1 MKAPTSTMARRALA
15 AALAATAAAGIAG
28 LAAIAASACGMSSD
42 PSAAPPGGTPDAG
55 PPEPGDAPEGCSVNL
70 QFFPGEPV
78 SGPSATINVQSYVVD
93 APGVLE
99 YHWHVG
105 FNGLDVNVTRSSD
118 NTQITFRAP
127 DPGIY
132 KVDLDVT
139 GSPRFCP
146 GASTTINVRA
156 SGANTEQLRA
166 HVVSAQSSGAP
177 PFDRVFEIA
186 GGADVDIGPLPVEP
200 GIAASPLVM
209 GPNGPVAAYLRFAP
223 NGAPDA
229 IVEAFADS
237 LGRASLRLV
246 PGLYT
251 VLVVPSQ
258 PGTVPRRITNWS
270 SASPFVVVNAGAP
283 ITGSVLDPAGAAIE
297 HAKVQLTIDGVP
309 STLATTAG
317 DGTFLLRAEL
327 GGGQVTLEIV
337 PPDASGLPRLSATSL
352 VLDLTRPL
360 AIRYDPGL
368 ALQDL
373 AGTRVLREG
382 APIGD
387 AQVTVVGSLAVA
399 GTVTAGATVDAT
411 GEVRLTAQANGSGVL
426 TALRVPAA
434 ALSAVVT
441 VAAGDVAV
449 AALDA
454 TTGAPASL
462 DAPAMTSVTAA
473 ILDPASAPLRSAVV
487 DVVPLGALARAA
499 VPAAHVTANDAGE
512 VTAVFAAGGRYEL
525 RFQDPVGRGAP
536 LVVTDRTAGTMASR
550 YQLPRALR
558 LRGSVKMF
566 GGTQVLA
573 NAVIQILCESC
584 SGIERVRPIA
594 EAVSDATGKFAVSVP
609 DPGTR

>member
-1 MKAPTSTMARRALA
+1 MKAGA
-15 AALAATAAAGIAG
+15 AVIAAVAAF
-28 LAAIAASACGMSSD
+28 AASACSKGSSD
-42 PSAAPPGGTPDAG
+42 PSAVPPGGGADGGAG
-55 PPEPGDAPEGCSVNL
+55 EPGDAPEGCSVNL

-78 SGPSATINVQSYVVD
+78 SGPSATLNVQSFVVN

-105 FNGLDVNVTRSSD
+105 FNGLDVNFTPSADS
-118 NTQITFRAP
+118 TQITFRAP

-139 GSPRFCP
+139 GSPRFCA

-156 SGANTEQLRA
+156 SGAKTEQLRA
-166 HVVSAQSSGAP
+166 HVVSSQASGAP

-200 GIAASPLVM
+200 GVAASPLVM
-209 GPNGPVAAYLRFAP
+209 GPSGPVAAYLRFAP

-229 IVEAFADS
+229 IVEAFADN
-237 LGRASLRLV
+237 LGRTSLRLV

-258 PGTVPRRITNWS
+258 PGSVPRRIINWS
-270 SASPFVVVNAGAP
+270 STSPFVVVGAGAP
-283 ITGSVLDPAGAAIE
+283 ITGSVVDPASAPIE
-297 HAKVQLTIDGVP
+297 RAKVQLTIDGVP
-309 STLATTAG
+309 STLATTEA
-317 DGTFLLRAEL
+317 DGTFLLRAEP
-327 GGGQVTLEIV
+327 GGNQVTIEVV
-337 PPDASGLPRLSATSL
+337 PPEASGLPRLSATSL
-352 VLDLTRPL
+352 ALDLTKPL
-360 AIRYDPGL
+360 AIRYHPGL
-368 ALQDL
+368 ALRDL
-373 AGTRVLREG
+373 AGTTVLRNG
-382 APIGD
+382 APVGD
-387 AQVTVVGSLAVA
+387 AEVTVVGSLAMA
-399 GTVTAGATVDAT
+399 GTVTAGAAVDAT
-411 GEVRLTAQANGSGVL
+411 GEVRLTARTNGSGVVP
-426 TALRVPAA
+426 ARRVPAA

-441 VAAGDVAV
+441 VAAGDIAV
-449 AALDA
+449 AALD
-454 TTGAPASL
+454 TTAGAPASL

-473 ILDPASAPLRSAVV
+473 IVDPASAPLRSAVV

-499 VPAAHVTANDAGE
+499 VPVAHVTANASGE
-512 VTAVFAAGGRYEL
+512 VTAAFAAGGRYEL

-536 LVVTDRTAGTMASR
+536 LVVTDRTAGTMAST

-609 DPGTR
+609 DPGTH